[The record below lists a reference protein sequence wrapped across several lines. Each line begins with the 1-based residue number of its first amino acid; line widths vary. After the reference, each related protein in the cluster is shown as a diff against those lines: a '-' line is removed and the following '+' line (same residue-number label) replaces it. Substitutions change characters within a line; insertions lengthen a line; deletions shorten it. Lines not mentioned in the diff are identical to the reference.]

1 MNNAIYV
8 IDPGMMEAGGHHA
21 ALIETLVESNL
32 NKVRLSLVAHKN
44 LDSGLAKKAE
54 MAGILIK
61 RHFECNFYQH
71 YEDGLKLK
79 LAGTQSYI
87 RHLAVE
93 YTRIL
98 SSIVETV
105 KYEKVVCFYPC
116 LNWEHALALNLALS
130 SIGEDSCSLTHKA
143 CCMFKPPESTSSN
156 NILYRMA
163 FQRLNSFE
171 TVRLFASDWET
182 REYFLTLDINIVD
195 IHPCYLMPW
204 KTIEI
209 VRKANEDIPHILLY
223 MGDAK
228 VSKGFNQLPA
238 LVQDYLIAFGGDVR
252 LTIQYTLAWDYP
264 ELAETIK
271 ELDKLSGKHEQL
283 TVDKS
288 FWPIKKVVSTF
299 NSIDAAVC
307 GYDIDTYEKKSSG
320 LAWLA
325 AFFKVPVAILGPCW
339 IERELL
345 RLDSPCQSRQFSTDI
360 KHCEKAVEHKING
373 YFSTIFSDL
382 LSWLLK

>member
-1 MNNAIYV
+1 MKNAIYV

-21 ALIETLVESNL
+21 ALIETLVESDLSN
-32 NKVRLSLVAHKN
+32 VRLSLIAHKN
-44 LDSGLAKKAE
+44 LDCSLAKKAE
-54 MAGILIK
+54 MAGILIQ

-71 YEDGLKLK
+71 YEDGLRLK
-79 LAGTQSYI
+79 LSGIQSYI

-98 SSIVETV
+98 SSIIDTV
-105 KYEKVVCFYPC
+105 KNEKVVCFYPC

-130 SIGEDSCSLTHKA
+130 NIGDDGCSLTHKV
-143 CCMFKPPESTSSN
+143 CCMFKPPESCSSN
-156 NILYRMA
+156 DIHYRIG
-163 FQRLNSFE
+163 FQRLGKLE
-171 TVRLFASDWET
+171 GVELYASDWET
-182 REYFLTLDINIVD
+182 REYFLRLEVNIID

-204 KTIEI
+204 MTIDK
-209 VRKANEDIPHILLY
+209 VRKAVGQRPHILLY

-228 VSKGFNQLPA
+228 VNKGFNQLPA
-238 LVQDYLIAFGGDVR
+238 LVIDYLTEFSGNVR

-264 ELAETIK
+264 ELVESIN
-271 ELDKLSGKHEQL
+271 ELDQLSGKYEQL

-288 FWPIKKVVSTF
+288 FWPMKKVVNTF

-307 GYDIDTYEKKSSG
+307 GYDIDTYMNKSSG

-325 AFFKVPVAILGPCW
+325 AFFGVPVAISGSCW
-339 IERELL
+339 IERELF
-345 RLDSPCQSRQFSTDI
+345 RLNSPCQSRQFSTEI
-360 KHCEKAVEHKING
+360 KQYEKVGKHNLNE
-373 YFSTIFSDL
+373 YFSSIFSDF

>member
-182 REYFLTLDINIVD
+182 REYFLTLGINIVD

-204 KTIEI
+204 ATVEKG
-209 VRKANEDIPHILLY
+209 RKKRGEKPHILLY
-223 MGDAK
+223 LGDAK
-228 VSKGFNQLPA
+228 ENKGFLRLPSLVKQL
-238 LVQDYLIAFGGDVR
+238 LAFYNYRVS
-252 LTIQYTLAWDYP
+252 LTVQYTLSWEYPALGNAVAQLNQLSNDYKQ
-264 ELAETIK
+264 LQLITQFWSTTDILRCMNETD
-271 ELDKLSGKHEQL
+271 L
-283 TVDKS
+283 
-288 FWPIKKVVSTF
+288 VVCS
-299 NSIDAAVC
+299 
-307 GYDIDTYEKKSSG
+307 YDTQVYQHKSSG
-320 LAWLA
+320 LVWLA
-325 AFFKVPVAILGPCW
+325 SYFNVPVILRGECWLSREFVRLGSPCV
-339 IERELL
+339 INPTLTIQ
-345 RLDSPCQSRQFSTDI
+345 DSPQVTQGDRFYRESLY
-360 KHCEKAVEHKING
+360 A
-373 YFSTIFSDL
+373 DL
-382 LSWLLK
+382 LTWLTE